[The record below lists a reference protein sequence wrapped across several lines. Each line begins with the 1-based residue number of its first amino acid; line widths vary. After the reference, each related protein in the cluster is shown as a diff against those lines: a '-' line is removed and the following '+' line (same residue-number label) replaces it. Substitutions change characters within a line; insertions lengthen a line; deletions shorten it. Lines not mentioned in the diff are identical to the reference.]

1 MPDQEKLRMAAAFG
15 AVPEMLPYIPEL
27 LADMW
32 SLGIPPENI
41 VELLKDQDLKP
52 GTTRVLD
59 LGCGKGANS
68 ITLAR
73 QFGFQTHGIDL
84 FEPFI
89 EEARQ
94 RAQELGVEDVCQ
106 FEQGDIKQTI
116 TVLKDYDM
124 VLLIW
129 VSGVLG
135 GVAQSIHRIRQVIHP
150 GGLMV
155 IGEGY
160 LKKGVSSDHPLLE
173 CFDRHEA
180 LLEKLTMHGDL
191 LVRELVIPADRI
203 HRFYREYLNSLRKG
217 ARKCADDFPEHAG
230 ILWDYV
236 NSNDQMC
243 KVMESS
249 VESCLWLMRKN
260 SSQTIPGSSL

>member
-1 MPDQEKLRMAAAFG
+1 MPDEDKLRTAAAFG
-15 AVPEMLPYIPEL
+15 AVPELLPYIPEL
-27 LADMW
+27 LAEMW
-32 SLGIPPENI
+32 SLGIPPEKI

-94 RAQELGVEDVCQ
+94 RAQGMGIGDKCR
-106 FEQGDIKQTI
+106 FEQGDISQAI
-116 TVLKDYDM
+116 TGPGDYDM

-129 VSGVLG
+129 MGGVLG
-135 GVAQSIHRIRQVIHP
+135 DAAQSIRRIRQLIRP

-155 IGEGY
+155 IGDGY
-160 LKKGVSSDHPLLE
+160 LREGVRADHPLLKRFE
-173 CFDRHEA
+173 CHET
-180 LLEKLTMHGDL
+180 LQEKLTMHGDL
-191 LVRELVIPADRI
+191 LVNELEIPADMTNA
-203 HRFYREYLNSLRKG
+203 FYREYINSLRKG
-217 ARKCADDFPEHAG
+217 AKKCAEEHPEHAG
-230 ILWDYV
+230 ILWEYV
-236 NSNDQMC
+236 NSNDLIC
-243 KVMESS
+243 KVMESA
-249 VESCLWLMRKN
+249 VQSCLWLIRKN
-260 SSQTIPGSSL
+260 SS

>member
-1 MPDQEKLRMAAAFG
+1 MPDQDKLKTAAAFG

-27 LADMW
+27 LAGMW

-41 VELLKDQDLKP
+41 VELLKDRDLEP

-73 QFGFQTHGIDL
+73 QFGFQAHGIDI

-94 RAQELGVEDVCQ
+94 RAQEMGVKGICQ
-106 FEQGDIKQTI
+106 FERGDIKQATAH
-116 TVLKDYDM
+116 LSDYDM

-129 VSGVLG
+129 VGGALG
-135 GVAQSIHRIRQVIHP
+135 DAAQSIGRIREVIRS

-160 LKKGVSSDHPLLE
+160 LREGVRAGHPLLE
-173 CFDRHEA
+173 RFDRHEV
-180 LLEKLTMHGDL
+180 LLKKLTMHGDHL
-191 LVRELVIPADRI
+191 LRELMIPADRI
-203 HRFYREYLNSLRKG
+203 SGFHREYINSLRKG
-217 ARKCADDFPEHAG
+217 ARKCAHDFPEHAS

-243 KVMESS
+243 KVMERA
-249 VESCLWLMRKN
+249 V
-260 SSQTIPGSSL
+260 GSSLWLIKKTAPEAV

>member
-1 MPDQEKLRMAAAFG
+1 MPHQDKLKTAAAFG
-15 AVPEMLPYIPEL
+15 TLPEMLPYIPEL

-32 SLGIPPENI
+32 SLGIPPETI
-41 VELLKDQDLKP
+41 VELLKNQDLKP

-73 QFGFQTHGIDL
+73 QFGYQIHGIDL

-94 RAQELGVEDVCQ
+94 HAQDLGVDGDRQ
-106 FEQGDIKQTI
+106 FKQGDIKQAI
-116 TVLKDYDM
+116 AGLNDYDM

-135 GVAQSIHRIRQVIHP
+135 GVAKSIHRIRQMIHP
-150 GGLMV
+150 GGLLV

-160 LKKGVSSDHPLLE
+160 LKEGVRADHPILKR
-173 CFDRHEA
+173 FDRYEA

-191 LVRELVIPADRI
+191 LVSELVIPADRI
-203 HRFYREYLNSLRKG
+203 NDFYREYINSLRRG
-217 ARKCADDFPEHAG
+217 ARKCAGDFPEHAG

-243 KVMESS
+243 KVIESA
-249 VESCLWLMRKN
+249 VESCLWLIRK
-260 SSQTIPGSSL
+260 SGS